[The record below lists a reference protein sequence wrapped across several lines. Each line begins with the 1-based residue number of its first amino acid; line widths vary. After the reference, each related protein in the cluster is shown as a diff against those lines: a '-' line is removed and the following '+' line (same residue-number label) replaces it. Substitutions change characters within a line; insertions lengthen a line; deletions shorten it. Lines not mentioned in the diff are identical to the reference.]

1 MADKREGLRGA
12 TPTCPNQGL
21 MMENNMRIV
30 VLTIML
36 LSCASPT
43 FSQTAAPEP
52 IKPPTTQDNY
62 QDAYRKRIM
71 KINERIQRKQIEAAC
86 KAKAKKAFSAIHF
99 RQRRSFIR
107 DCIARAHS

>member
-1 MADKREGLRGA
+1 MALYSISFSKRLA
-12 TPTCPNQGL
+12 
-21 MMENNMRIV
+21 NNMRII

-52 IKPPTTQDNY
+52 IKSPTTHDHY
-62 QDAYRKRIM
+62 QEAYRQRIN

-86 KAKAKKAFSAIHF
+86 KAEAKKAFSAIHF

-107 DCIARAHS
+107 NCIARTHS

>member
-1 MADKREGLRGA
+1 MALYSISFSKRLA
-12 TPTCPNQGL
+12 
-21 MMENNMRIV
+21 NNMRII

-36 LSCASPT
+36 LSCCASPA

-52 IKPPTTQDNY
+52 IKSPTTQDKY
-62 QDAYRKRIM
+62 QDAYRQRIN

-86 KAKAKKAFSAIHF
+86 KAEAKKAFSAIHF

-107 DCIARAHS
+107 DCIARTHS

>member
-1 MADKREGLRGA
+1 
-12 TPTCPNQGL
+12 
-21 MMENNMRIV
+21 MRII

-43 FSQTAAPEP
+43 FSQMATPEP
-52 IKPPTTQDNY
+52 IKSPTIQDNY

-71 KINERIQRKQIEAAC
+71 RINERIQRKQIEGAC
-86 KAKAKKAFSAIHF
+86 KAKKAVSAIHF
-99 RQRRSFIR
+99 QQRRSFIR

>member
-1 MADKREGLRGA
+1 
-12 TPTCPNQGL
+12 
-21 MMENNMRIV
+21 MRII

-43 FSQTAAPEP
+43 FSQMATPEP
-52 IKPPTTQDNY
+52 IKSPTTQYNY

-71 KINERIQRKQIEAAC
+71 RINERIQRKQIEGAC
-86 KAKAKKAFSAIHF
+86 KAKAKKAVSAIHF
-99 RQRRSFIR
+99 QQRRSFIR

>member
-1 MADKREGLRGA
+1 
-12 TPTCPNQGL
+12 
-21 MMENNMRIV
+21 MRII

-52 IKPPTTQDNY
+52 IKSPTTQDHY
-62 QDAYRKRIM
+62 QEAYRQRIN

-86 KAKAKKAFSAIHF
+86 KAEAKKAFSAIHF

-107 DCIARAHS
+107 NCIARTHS

>member
-1 MADKREGLRGA
+1 
-12 TPTCPNQGL
+12 
-21 MMENNMRIV
+21 MMETEMRII

-52 IKPPTTQDNY
+52 IKSPTTQDKY

-99 RQRRSFIR
+99 QQRRSFIR

>member
-1 MADKREGLRGA
+1 M
-12 TPTCPNQGL
+12 
-21 MMENNMRIV
+21 I

-52 IKPPTTQDNY
+52 IKSPTTQDKY
-62 QDAYRKRIM
+62 QDAYRQRIN
-71 KINERIQRKQIEAAC
+71 KINERIQRKQKESAC
-86 KAKAKKAFSAIHF
+86 KAEAKKAFSAFHF